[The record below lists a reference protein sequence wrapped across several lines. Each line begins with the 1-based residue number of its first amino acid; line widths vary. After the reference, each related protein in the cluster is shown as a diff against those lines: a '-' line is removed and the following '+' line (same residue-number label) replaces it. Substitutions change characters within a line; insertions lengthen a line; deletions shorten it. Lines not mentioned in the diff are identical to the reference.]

1 MLHKRL
7 SQVDKILY
15 EHKFVFFMLV

>member
-15 EHKFVFFMLV
+15 EHKFVFFMLI